1 MCRQKNPMI
10 ILFLLSA
17 PVPVQPV
24 TPGLGASA
32 TLDEELS
39 DLCFE
44 IRHAKAEIDER
55 KRWQLPLKSAGQ
67 KLEELNFLRTSLL
80 S

>member
-1 MCRQKNPMI
+1 MI
-10 ILFLLSA
+10 MLFFLSA
-17 PVPVQPV
+17 PVPVQLV
-24 TPGLGASA
+24 TPGPGGSSS
-32 TLDEELS
+32 LDEELS

-44 IRHAKAEIDER
+44 IRHSKAEIDER

-67 KLEELNFLRTSLL
+67 KLKELNFLLTSLF

>member
-1 MCRQKNPMI
+1 M
-10 ILFLLSA
+10 LFLLSA

-24 TPGLGASA
+24 TAGPSASPS
-32 TLDEELS
+32 LDEELS

-67 KLEELNFLRTSLL
+67 KLKELNFFSNSLF

>member
-1 MCRQKNPMI
+1 MI

-24 TPGLGASA
+24 TAGPGASA

-55 KRWQLPLKSAGQ
+55 KRWQLPLKSAGH
-67 KLEELNFLRTSLL
+67 KLKELNFLRTSLF